1 MSFFNNIDIFTLLHT
16 LYTVFY
22 LISLFFIFNVKTTI
36 DEQQI
41 DLERKEKLVKLQVFE
56 VKRLKRQLKDLVHSS
71 KPVNL
76 PNEHPIV
83 PTRPSNSNTNGS
95 RTAPSRKSKTQKQKV
110 RNTHMSKSTL
120 PPSMDDD
127 GNGNQAWTGVDD
139 DTAATR
145 VQTSYR
151 GLKSRRK
158 VTALKKEKKEMHHGA

>member
-1 MSFFNNIDIFTLLHT
+1 MSFFNHIDIFTLFTHSI
-16 LYTVFY
+16 YCFY
-22 LISLFFIFNVKTTI
+22 LISLFFLFLTSNKQLL

-76 PNEHPIV
+76 PNEYPIV
-83 PTRPSNSNTNGS
+83 PTRPSNSNTKGS

-110 RNTHMSKSTL
+110 PHMSKSTL

-158 VTALKKEKKEMHHGA
+158 VTALKKEKEEMHYGA